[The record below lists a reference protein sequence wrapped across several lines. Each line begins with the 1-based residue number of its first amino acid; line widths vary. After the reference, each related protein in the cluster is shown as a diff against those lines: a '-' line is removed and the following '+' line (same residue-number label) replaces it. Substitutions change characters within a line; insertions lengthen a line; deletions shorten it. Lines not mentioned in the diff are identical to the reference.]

1 MPFFICQIFNTGTI
15 VSASHKN
22 ALSQR
27 AGEAN
32 PKSLQEIP
40 QTETGEESCALFK
53 DPSRLQHGCGEISN
67 QIAAHAFCT
76 VARRRDYC
84 VVFFL
89 LMHENH
95 FPPFNSFTGC
105 GGQDTAETIRYDGTR
120 PGRPAPAELTGESIW
135 ALRGIFT
142 LF

>member
-1 MPFFICQIFNTGTI
+1 MRYHNVLAKRIQKAFKKYLKRKQEKKAAPFSKIRR
-15 VSASHKN
+15 ASNMAAVRLAIKLPHM
-22 ALSQR
+22 LSVL
-27 AGEAN
+27 
-32 PKSLQEIP
+32 LQE
-40 QTETGEESCALFK
+40 
-53 DPSRLQHGCGEISN
+53 DVN
-67 QIAAHAFCT
+67 
-76 VARRRDYC
+76 YC

-105 GGQDTAETIRYDGTR
+105 GGQDTAETTRYDGTR